1 MVTAVDE
8 YLRGLQSVID
18 RIRTTE
24 QDAIVRAGALVADAL
39 ARDRILHV
47 FGSGHS
53 HLLAEDAFYRT
64 GGLAAVNPVL
74 DDRITF
80 ARGAL
85 ASTRAE
91 REPGLAAALLADLD
105 VRRGDVAIVAS
116 NSGRN
121 AAPIE
126 MAQEMKRRGVATIA
140 ITNVAQSRTVP
151 SRHASGLRL
160 FEIADVVIDTCVPFG
175 DALVVN
181 AALPG
186 PMGPASTVAG
196 SAIIHAVAIQA
207 AATLHAAGRRA
218 SILPSANAD
227 GTTEEMLRTI
237 LAPYR
242 GRVKFLDLGG

>member
-1 MVTAVDE
+1 MVTAFDA
-8 YLRGLQSVID
+8 YLRGLQSLLD
-18 RIRTTE
+18 RIRTTQ
-24 QDAIVRAGALVADAL
+24 QDAILRAGALVSDAL
-39 ARDRILHV
+39 ANGGILHV

-53 HLLAEDAFYRT
+53 HLVAEDAFYRT
-64 GGLAAVNPVL
+64 GGLAAVNPIL

-105 VRRGDVAIVAS
+105 VRPMDVAIVVS

-140 ITNVAQSRTVP
+140 ITNVEQSRNVP
-151 SRHASGLRL
+151 SRHDSGVRL
-160 FEIADVVIDTCVPFG
+160 FEVADVVIDTCVPFG
-175 DALVVN
+175 DALAVDP
-181 AALPG
+181 ALPG

-196 SAIIHAVAIQA
+196 SAIIHAIAIQA
-207 AATLHAAGRRA
+207 AAALLTAGRRA
-218 SILPSANAD
+218 PILPSANVD
-227 GTTEEMLRTI
+227 DTTEEMLRTI
-237 LAPYR
+237 LGPYR
-242 GRVKFLDLGG
+242 GRVKYLDVGG